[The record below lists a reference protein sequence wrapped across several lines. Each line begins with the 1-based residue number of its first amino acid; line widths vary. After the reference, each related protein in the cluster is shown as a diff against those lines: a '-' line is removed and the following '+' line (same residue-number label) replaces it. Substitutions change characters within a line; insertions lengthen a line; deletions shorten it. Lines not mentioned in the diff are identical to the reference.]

1 MTIRATRASNL
12 TMTASEWERIMTA
25 LDAYQ
30 HHSAFRDLRDKLAMT
45 AGASSTAAAAGGG
58 RSQSQARFMA

>member
-1 MTIRATRASNL
+1 MTIRTIRASNL
-12 TMTASEWERIMTA
+12 ALTASEWEMIMTA

-30 HHSAFRDLRDKLAMT
+30 HHSAFRDLRDKLAAT

-58 RSQSQARFMA
+58 RSRTPASFMA